1 MIKVTGKIISNSLG
15 YVGKQE
21 IPYGYID
28 VVTKEGKVLHIKVDV
43 HTFHETLTP
52 GYEVEIE
59 MDTLEST
66 NILVAKAIYIIGE
79 IKSSRESAK
88 AST

>member
-1 MIKVTGKIISNSLG
+1 MNKVTCKIISNSLG

-28 VVTKEGKVLHIKVDV
+28 VVTKEGKALHIKVDV

-66 NILVAKAIYIIGE
+66 NILVAKAIYIVGE
-79 IKSSRESAK
+79 LKTSKDLAEA
-88 AST
+88 AT